1 MACAGCHRVVVYP
14 LWPPH
19 NGLRCRLLHLSGVWR
34 LITVWCSQWAG
45 LHLQDVVA
53 TISSDQAARISS
65 SVPRQVHALVF
76 RTDKVLHGRP
86 LELGLLP
93 VGRRYWH
100 HHAWTHWDLNPG
112 PSACEAD
119 VIPLHHVPL
128 DAGTQMSLS
137 DISKGKWRGALRR
150 GSRPVLYAWEEDVM
164 PLRQVASD
172 SAARQEH
179 LRCASSACLRAE
191 SISIFSL
198 VCLS

>member
-53 TISSDQAARISS
+53 TISSEPAARISS

-119 VIPLHHVPL
+119 VIPLHHVP
-128 DAGTQMSLS
+128 S
-137 DISKGKWRGALRR
+137 DEYLK
-150 GSRPVLYAWEEDVM
+150 
-164 PLRQVASD
+164 
-172 SAARQEH
+172 QE
-179 LRCASSACLRAE
+179 ASSNFIQFKSRFGLRDLFRTQVPKLPTLPNC
-191 SISIFSL
+191 II
-198 VCLS
+198 V